1 MKRSN
6 RRQDSWLLQYRG
18 TLRDLLSL
26 FIREIVRRD
35 NSFQPLIIQMVDLY
49 DNVASSL
56 RTIFY
61 IILRLNGPFPLLER

>member
-1 MKRSN
+1 MAVAIQGNFKRFVVTFH
-6 RRQDSWLLQYRG
+6 LQ
-18 TLRDLLSL
+18 
-26 FIREIVRRD
+26 REIVRRD